1 LIEYENKRNTKNLA
15 IEIRKID
22 EMKREIIKDSSPLSK
37 KLGAN
42 LLKIS
47 TDSLIYR
54 DISVKRGRTVRNKDK
69 EDGR

>member
-1 LIEYENKRNTKNLA
+1 
-15 IEIRKID
+15 
-22 EMKREIIKDSSPLSK
+22 MKREIIKDSSPLSK

-54 DISVKRGRTVRNKDK
+54 DISVKRGRTVRNKGK